1 MGEVSPRA
9 ATQRVKMDL
18 VGVDT
23 GGTFTDVVCL
33 RQGTLERLKVPTTRP
48 DPAPGVVNGLRDL
61 PLRPGFELT
70 HGTTVGTNAFLERR
84 GARTAL
90 VTTRG
95 FRDLLIL
102 GRGQRPDLYALHPV
116 RPEPLV
122 ARELCFELD
131 ERLAAD
137 GQVLRGLSDA
147 ECHALAAELARL
159 GVESVAVCLLFS
171 YVNAVHEEQ
180 AARILRG
187 HGLRVSASS
196 EVAPEFREYE
206 RASTTVLNAY
216 LQPLLEG
223 YFGRLG
229 EHVRERGGRAF
240 WIVHSA
246 GAVVSA
252 GEAAERAV
260 GAVLSG
266 PAAGAQGAFAVAR
279 AAGRRRI
286 MTLDMG
292 GTSTDVALCPGEVP
306 YSSLGML
313 EGLPVR
319 QLMIDLHT
327 VGAGGG
333 SLAWLDEGGALRVGP
348 ASAGS
353 DPGPAA
359 YGRGERPTITD
370 AHVVLGHLPEQLAG
384 GAVRLQPERARAAVS
399 GLGLEGTLEEAAW
412 AILDVGTTH
421 MERALRVISVER
433 GWDPRQFTLVPF
445 GGAGPLLACVLAERL
460 SIPEVLVSAHPGV
473 LCALGAVLSPRLRE
487 FARTRLGELGGLN
500 LEQDFAALEREA
512 RAVLPR
518 ARLERWV
525 DLRYRGQG
533 AELTLP
539 ARGELAAA
547 FHRAHGR
554 RFGYAREDF
563 AIEVVAVR
571 VRARERRPQ
580 LAASPPPEGPPG
592 VGKPAPIWWAGSVS
606 EWRRYD
612 RATLVLGQ
620 ELPGPAVVDQYDS
633 TTLIPPG
640 WRAGVDAQANL
651 LLRRA

>member
-1 MGEVSPRA
+1 
-9 ATQRVKMDL
+9 MDL

-23 GGTFTDVVCL
+23 GGTFTDVVFL
-33 RQGTLERLKVPTTRP
+33 RDGALERLKVPTTRP
-48 DPAPGVVNGLRDL
+48 DPAPGVVRGLVDL

-90 VTTRG
+90 VTTQG
-95 FRDLLIL
+95 FADLLIL

-116 RPEPLV
+116 RPAPLV
-122 ARELCFELD
+122 APEDCFELD

-137 GQVLRGLSDA
+137 GSVLRALRA
-147 ECHALAAELARL
+147 EECRVLAGELVQREI
-159 GVESVAVCLLFS
+159 ESVALCLLFS
-171 YVNAVHEEQ
+171 YLNPVHEEQ

-187 HGLRVSASS
+187 HGLRVSVSS

-229 EHVRERGGRAF
+229 EHVKERQGRSF

-252 GEAAERAV
+252 EEASQRAV

-266 PAAGAQGAFAVAR
+266 PAAGVQGAVAVAR

-306 YSSLGML
+306 YCSLGML
-313 EGLPVR
+313 DGLPVR

-333 SLAWLDEGGALRVGP
+333 SLAWLDDGGALRVGP

-353 DPGPAA
+353 EPGPAA
-359 YGRGERPTITD
+359 YGRGELPTVTD
-370 AHVVLGHLPEQLAG
+370 AHVVLGHLPTSLAG
-384 GAVRLQPERARAAVS
+384 GAVTLQPARARAAVAT
-399 GLGLEGTLEEAAW
+399 LGEPLEETAW
-412 AILDVGTTH
+412 AILEVAATH

-433 GWDPRQFTLVPF
+433 GWDPRHFTLVPF

-460 SIPEVLVSAHPGV
+460 HIPEVLVTAHPGV

-487 FARTRLGELGGLN
+487 FAHTRLGLLEDPRDYAG
-500 LEQDFAALEREA
+500 LEQEA

-539 ARGELAAA
+539 DKGELASA
-547 FHRAHGR
+547 FHRAHR
-554 RFGYAREDF
+554 QRFGYAREDF
-563 AIEVVAVR
+563 AIEVVTLR
-571 VRARERRPQ
+571 VRAREQRPQ
-580 LAASPPPEGPPG
+580 VSPPTPPSG
-592 VGKPAPIWWAGSVS
+592 APGSGKPASVWWAGSRA
-606 EWRRYD
+606 EWLRYD
-612 RATLVLGQ
+612 RDALVLDQ
-620 ELPGPAVVDQYDS
+620 EVPGPAVVDQYDS
-633 TTLIPPG
+633 TTLIPVG
-640 WRAGVDAQANL
+640 WTARVDRQANL
-651 LLRRA
+651 VIRHESSP

>member
-1 MGEVSPRA
+1 
-9 ATQRVKMDL
+9 MDL

-23 GGTFTDVVCL
+23 GGTFTDVVFL
-33 RQGTLERLKVPTTRP
+33 RDGALERLKVPTTRP
-48 DPAPGVVNGLRDL
+48 DPAPGVVRGLAHL

-90 VTTRG
+90 VTTQG
-95 FRDLLIL
+95 FADLLVL

-116 RPEPLV
+116 RPAPLV
-122 ARELCFELD
+122 AREDCFELD
-131 ERLAAD
+131 ERLGAD
-137 GQVLRGLSDA
+137 GSVLRALGDE
-147 ECHALAAELARL
+147 ECRAVARELLRRDI
-159 GVESVAVCLLFS
+159 ESVALCLLFS
-171 YVNAVHEEQ
+171 YLNPVHEEQ

-187 HGLRVSASS
+187 HGLRVSVSS

-229 EHVRERGGRAF
+229 EHVRERQGRSF

-252 GEAAERAV
+252 EEAAQRAV

-266 PAAGAQGAFAVAR
+266 PAAGVQGAVAVAR

-306 YSSLGML
+306 YCSLGML

-333 SLAWLDEGGALRVGP
+333 SLAWLDDGGALRVGP

-359 YGRGERPTITD
+359 YGRGERPTVTD
-370 AHVVLGHLPEQLAG
+370 AHVVLGHLPTSLAG
-384 GAVRLQPERARAAVS
+384 GAVTLDAKRARQAVAS
-399 GLGLEGTLEEAAW
+399 LGGELEQTAW
-412 AILDVGTTH
+412 AILDVAATH

-433 GWDPRQFTLVPF
+433 GWDPRHFTLVPF

-460 SIPEVLVSAHPGV
+460 HIPEVLVTAHPGV

-487 FARTRLGELGGLN
+487 FARTRLGLLGELAT
-500 LEQDFAALEREA
+500 EEDFALLEAEA
-512 RAVLPR
+512 RQVLPR
-518 ARLERWV
+518 ARCERWI

-539 ARGELAAA
+539 VKGDLAAA
-547 FHRAHGR
+547 FHRTHR
-554 RFGYAREDF
+554 QRFGYAREDF
-563 AIEVVAVR
+563 AVEVVTLR

-580 LAASPPPEGPPG
+580 VTAPTPPEGAPG
-592 VGKPAPIWWAGSVS
+592 SGQPASLWWAGSHR
-606 EWRRYD
+606 EWLRYD
-612 RATLVLGQ
+612 RETLVLGQ
-620 ELPGPAVVDQYDS
+620 EIVGPAVVDQYDS
-633 TTLIPPG
+633 TTLIPAG
-640 WRAGVDAQANL
+640 WTARVDGQANL
-651 LLRRA
+651 VLSYIAGR